1 MPPLDAAW
9 VWDNHIKTSV
19 PYEEDEEAIAED
31 PERVDQF
38 NEALDNMV
46 TYFES
51 TWLGKPRPDGP
62 RRKPR
67 FPISTWSINESVLED
82 TEFSTNCSE
91 SWNSVSKLTVVSKPS
106 LWQLII
112 QLKAEDASMRAKM
125 MAVRTGA
132 WKDKNP
138 GRSARRADKKA
149 AMKSLVEDYYTMN
162 PGNFLDAAIM
172 FFNEF

>member
-1 MPPLDAAW
+1 MRKPLLRMR
-9 VWDNHIKTSV
+9 I
-19 PYEEDEEAIAED
+19 
-31 PERVDQF
+31 
-38 NEALDNMV
+38 
-46 TYFES
+46 FEL
-51 TWLGKPRPDGP
+51 TWMGNPRPDGP

-138 GRSARRADKKA
+138 GRSARRAD
-149 AMKSLVEDYYTMN
+149 
-162 PGNFLDAAIM
+162 
-172 FFNEF
+172 